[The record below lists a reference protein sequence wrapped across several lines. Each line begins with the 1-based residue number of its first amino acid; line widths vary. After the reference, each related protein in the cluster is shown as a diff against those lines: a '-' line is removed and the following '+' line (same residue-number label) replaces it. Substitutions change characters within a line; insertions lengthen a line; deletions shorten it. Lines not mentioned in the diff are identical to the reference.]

1 MSGETA
7 RRIFEKSGLGI
18 DILGRIWTLADTEQ
32 RGALVQTEFVIA
44 MHLLT
49 STKAGTLR
57 ALPNML
63 PAGLYEAAT
72 RGVAAASSGAGGKI
86 GVAVGSPAS
95 PVARQ
100 QSPLGGAFGAG
111 GIAPPPPT
119 ASISRQ
125 LTGQM
130 TGHMRPVPPNFSN
143 SPLGRA
149 AAPVPPTAAPAA
161 STGSD
166 WLITPAEKAR
176 MDPVFQ
182 NLDKTRKGYITGE
195 EAVPF
200 LTRSGLDED
209 TLAQIWDLADVNSE
223 GHLTSDTF
231 AVALYLIQQQ
241 RQRTDG
247 SSALPAKLPANL
259 VPPSLRSK
267 ANTTSPPPAA
277 VAPTPP
283 PPQPKSAMDDLF
295 GLDSGASSTPSLPAL
310 PATPAGVSA
319 APAGLSDP
327 FATASSPV
335 QPSSPTR
342 SPTVT
347 SSFKP
352 FVPSSSFG
360 RSLTAQVT
368 GDSNSSAPSATA
380 RAAPAPPLPQQ
391 ATGLSTASASAAQN
405 DLLGS
410 DDGEASRGLSND
422 TAELANLSNQIGSLS
437 KHTQETSAHRTTLQ
451 NELGQINTQKKNF
464 EQRLAQL
471 RTMYEKEARD
481 VRALEEQLKTSRSD
495 TKTLQT
501 QLATL
506 EASYTD
512 LQTQHQTIAT
522 QLQADQQE
530 NTNLKERIKVV
541 SAEVN
546 QLKPQ
551 IEKLKS
557 EARQQKGIVA
567 INRKQLSLGESER
580 DKLKTEAEDLTRQNQ
595 DLARQIHNASVV
607 SNASANSASP
617 SVASAS
623 GKNPFFRRT
632 GSSDIMGVFSSPTQG
647 SPALSSVAAA
657 KPIGEQ
663 SFDDVF
669 GPGPSVAPAAAPAAA
684 AVVPAAPAAVAAIK
698 PQFTGASTGS
708 SSFSAVTAPTSDS
721 ASPGISRQGT
731 DITPTA
737 AAEPAGQTS
746 FLPFHTATTSPAP
759 AAEAAVAAPPAP
771 PSVSSPAASV
781 TSPVER
787 ASSTASPVPVAPKE
801 VPTSSSPAPEAS
813 QSSSSV
819 FGGFG
824 LAAVGAAAVTAATAG
839 VAAVAGSTSDAA
851 SPAADADKGKSVWSQ
866 GHAANDSLSDPFTA
880 LDQQQDKA
888 KEDFESAFASFKAAR
903 AAEPSGDDGAFEVK
917 SPAGT
922 SAGASAAAAAVP
934 GAFPDA
940 AVTKE
945 EDPVST
951 DTSKAFANFHSEFPP
966 ISELDNDE
974 SDSDSDGGGF
984 DDDFAPA
991 SPKNNQAGQKAPETV
1006 LPEAANGEPEIPK
1019 AASPEL
1025 AKSVPAAAAADSDIF
1040 SSPATVTPDVFS
1052 APAPTAAAA
1061 APASSSTDV
1070 DDIFSAPAAS
1080 SAPEPAAAVAAAAP
1094 ATIAPAAAPPAATSA
1109 ATSAASDDDDFDG
1122 LDDDFDGL
1130 EEAREGEADDEF
1142 SAANRSTLDDF
1153 QSAFTASPA
1162 GKQNSFGVD
1171 SSFNFTTLGASSTSA
1186 GAPSSQG
1193 GANGTKAAAADPG
1206 DWFNFAADEAKP
1218 AAAAEGAAPATAAAA
1233 TESAGPSAT
1242 ATEDAAARPA
1252 TLGRLDTQNST
1263 NDDPILRSLTAMGY
1277 SRSTALSALEKY
1289 DYNLDRVGYQQANN
1303 NQQQYTSATC

>member
-1 MSGETA
+1 MSGEVA

-18 DILGRIWTLADTEQ
+18 ETLGRIWQLADTEQ

-49 STKAGTLR
+49 STKMGTLR
-57 ALPNML
+57 ALPAML

-72 RGVAAASSGAGGKI
+72 RGVAAASSGPGASI

-100 QSPLGGAFGAG
+100 QSPLGGGFGAG
-111 GIAPPPPT
+111 GILPPPPT

-125 LTGQM
+125 LTG
-130 TGHMRPVPPNFSN
+130 HMRPAPPNFSN
-143 SPLGRA
+143 SPLGR
-149 AAPVPPTAAPAA
+149 TAAPAA
-161 STGSD
+161 APNAGPE

-182 NLDKTRKGYITGE
+182 SLDKTHKGFITGE

-247 SSALPAKLPANL
+247 TSGLPAKLPANL

-267 ANTTSPPPAA
+267 AAGTTSPPPA

-310 PATPAGVSA
+310 AATPAGVSA
-319 APAGLSDP
+319 ATAGLSDP
-327 FATASSPV
+327 FATSSSPV

-342 SPTVT
+342 SPTVNT
-347 SSFKP
+347 TSFKP

-360 RSLTAQVT
+360 RSLTAQAT
-368 GDSNSSAPSATA
+368 GDSNSSAPSSSAA
-380 RAAPAPPLPQQ
+380 RSAPALSQQPSAVQHAPLSV
-391 ATGLSTASASAAQN
+391 STSSASAAQN
-405 DLLGS
+405 DLLGG
-410 DDGEASRGLSND
+410 DDGEASRNLSND

-437 KHTQETSAHRTTLQ
+437 RHMQDTTTHRSTLQ
-451 NELGQINTQKKNF
+451 AELSQTSTQKKNF

-471 RTMYEKEARD
+471 RTLYEKEARD

-506 EASYTD
+506 EASFND
-512 LQTQHQTIAT
+512 LQTQHQTISTA
-522 QLQADQQE
+522 LQADQQE
-530 NTNLKERIKVV
+530 NGSLKERIKVV

-580 DKLKTEAEDLTRQNQ
+580 EKLKTEADDLTRQNQ
-595 DLARQIHNASVV
+595 DLARQIHNASV
-607 SNASANSASP
+607 SSAASSGASP

-647 SPALSSVAAA
+647 LSPSLSSVAAA
-657 KPIGEQ
+657 RPLGEK

-669 GPGPSVAPAAAPAAA
+669 GPGPAASSAAA
-684 AVVPAAPAAVAAIK
+684 ATPVIPAASAAVAAIK

-708 SSFSAVTAPTSDS
+708 SSFSAVTAPTSEAATPS
-721 ASPGISRQGT
+721 ISRQGT

-737 AAEPAGQTS
+737 AAEPASHQTS
-746 FLPFHTATTSPAP
+746 FSPFPATVTSPP
-759 AAEAAVAAPPAP
+759 PPAEAAVAAPPAP
-771 PSVSSPAASV
+771 AEVSSPAASV

-787 ASSTASPVPVAPKE
+787 ASATASPAPAAAPRE
-801 VPTSSSPAPEAS
+801 VPASSTPAPEA
-813 QSSSSV
+813 QTSSSSV
-819 FGGFG
+819 FSGFG
-824 LAAVGAAAVTAATAG
+824 PTATAAAVVTAATAG
-839 VAAVAGSTSDAA
+839 VAAVASNTGDAA

-866 GHAANDSLSDPFTA
+866 GHGQNDSLSDPFTV

-903 AAEPSGDDGAFEVK
+903 AAEPDDDAFEVK
-917 SPAGT
+917 PP
-922 SAGASAAAAAVP
+922 ASAAAAPSTSFVAP
-934 GAFPDA
+934 
-940 AVTKE
+940 KE
-945 EDPVST
+945 EEPVNT

-966 ISELDNDE
+966 ISELNHDEDE
-974 SDSDSDGGGF
+974 SDSDTDGGGF

-991 SPKNNQAGQKAPETV
+991 SPKNNQIQKAPETTPAPAAAI
-1006 LPEAANGEPEIPK
+1006 PEATNGEPAVPK
-1019 AASPEL
+1019 AASPVL
-1025 AKSVPAAAAADSDIF
+1025 AKSAPAESDIF

-1052 APAPTAAAA
+1052 APAPIT
-1061 APASSSTDV
+1061 SV

-1080 SAPEPAAAVAAAAP
+1080 APEPTPAATAAP
-1094 ATIAPAAAPPAATSA
+1094 VVAPAAVPDT
-1109 ATSAASDDDDFDG
+1109 TASEDAFDE
-1122 LDDDFDGL
+1122 LDDDFEGL
-1130 EEAREGEADDEF
+1130 EDAREGSADDDF
-1142 SAANRSTLDDF
+1142 ANVNRSTLDDF
-1153 QSAFTASPA
+1153 QSAFDSSPT
-1162 GKQNSFGVD
+1162 GKLDSRTSFGVD
-1171 SSFNFTTLGASSTSA
+1171 SSFDFSTLGASSTSA
-1186 GAPSSQG
+1186 GTAAASQNVN
-1193 GANGTKAAAADPG
+1193 GAKASAAADTG
-1206 DWFNFAADEAKP
+1206 DWFSFATGDAEP
-1218 AAAAEGAAPATAAAA
+1218 AAAEAAPAAAEFSPSAA
-1233 TESAGPSAT
+1233 TE
-1242 ATEDAAARPA
+1242 DAARPA
-1252 TLGRLDTQNST
+1252 TLNRLDTQEST
-1263 NDDPILRSLTAMGY
+1263 THDDPILRQLTSMGY
-1277 SRSTALSALEKY
+1277 TRSVALNALEKY
-1289 DYNLDRVGYQQANN
+1289 DYNVDRVSQVRRGGTA
-1303 NQQQYTSATC
+1303 